1 MIQRGCAPWDV
12 LGRDEGIAFTE
23 DLTVSTDA
31 TAILSPAVAGLHFF
45 DDSLS
50 QRKNYV
56 NCDLVSSF
64 PYTSCFW
71 YLGREVC
78 HASLYYIV
86 VGINI

>member
-1 MIQRGCAPWDV
+1 MCSLGTRDV
-12 LGRDEGIAFTE
+12 LGKDEGIAFTE

-45 DDSLS
+45 DESLS

-64 PYTSCFW
+64 PY
-71 YLGREVC
+71 
-78 HASLYYIV
+78 
-86 VGINI
+86 